1 MSERKTRLFAAT
13 AAILLMALSVSPAAK
28 AQQTTEKFIPIGMS
42 PGVSNKVSF
51 QGEIS
56 ATDRAARS
64 FSIRVNGSSKT
75 FDVSS
80 TTRIWLDRSKV
91 RKPNIDGSF
100 GDLESG
106 RWIEVK
112 YDPDDPAVASWIK
125 IEAQ

>member
-1 MSERKTRLFAAT
+1 MSGKNIKRFAAM
-13 AAILLMALSVSPAAK
+13 AIVLLMALTVLPAGI

-42 PGVSNKVSF
+42 PGISNKVSF

-56 ATDRAARS
+56 GIDRAAKA

-75 FDVSS
+75 FGVASS
-80 TTRIWLDRSKV
+80 TRIWLDRSKA

-100 GDLESG
+100 GDLEPG

-112 YDPDDPAVASWIK
+112 YDSDDPAVASWIK

>member
-1 MSERKTRLFAAT
+1 MSGSKLKRFAAT
-13 AAILLMALSVSPAAK
+13 ATVLLMALAVPAAGK

-56 ATDRAARS
+56 AIDQAAKS
-64 FSIRVNGSSKT
+64 FSLRVDGSSKT
-75 FDVSS
+75 FSVSS
-80 TTRIWLDRSKV
+80 MTRIWLDRSKV

-100 GDLESG
+100 DDLETG
-106 RWIEVK
+106 RWIEIR
-112 YDPDDPAVASWIK
+112 YDPDNPAVASWIK